1 MDFTSM
7 DTEAL
12 TAALNE
18 KREAVNALF
27 ALTEPATPEQA
38 DEAEALVASITEIE
52 TEQGRRADV
61 AQDAADRF
69 AAARASFAS
78 NDGEDS
84 ETPEEEDEKPFAA
97 EDEEFAGDEGVEA
110 SAEVDE
116 ADAGDDENDSDEA
129 DEADEEDADDAE
141 GDVSE
146 DNNSVAVATEGAP
159 EAVTASASTQEG
171 QTIKA
176 SASRGGSVASRVAS
190 KAKRPNKPSASPVT
204 ITAAADVPNVAAG
217 AVLADLNAVAS
228 AAQSRVKAFPKFN
241 ARSAET
247 VAEQSG
253 GESVL
258 HKFSVASFGV
268 DFSADETAEKQSSGK
283 DYSVTQTAVKNHR
296 ERVAASVQASLS
308 GKPEA
313 LTAAGW
319 CAPSPY
325 VYNWIADYT
334 VDGLLTLPEINAP
347 RGGLQITQGPQLAQ
361 TVYGGENVDNFGF
374 GGTEAE
380 AIAGTFDKTCETIE
394 CPNFVDHRLDWTGY
408 CWKIPILTE
417 HAYPELVTDALRL
430 SNVLYA
436 HKMNRRFIND
446 VIGQSTAVTANG
458 IGAIVTDTLEAL
470 VQVAVKERRWWNI
483 GENATL
489 EVKLPQEAREIF
501 KFDMARRSGLALNDV
516 ATDQKIAAYFANHN
530 LAVEYLS
537 DFDQRHGAG
546 PVTADWPTNIRAIMY
561 PAGTFAKA
569 VEDVINMSAVYDAA
583 SLSQNEYTGVFFE
596 QGVMTV
602 KLGYRSHI
610 VTIPVCAAGLTGANA
625 LDCAPGS
632 I

>member
-78 NDGEDS
+78 NDEEDS

-110 SAEVDE
+110 SAEADE
-116 ADAGDDENDSDEA
+116 ADAGDDEDDSDEA

-141 GDVSE
+141 GDDSE
-146 DNNSVAVATEGAP
+146 DTNSVAEATEGAP
-159 EAVTASASTQEG
+159 EAVTASASTEQG

-228 AAQSRVKAFPKFN
+228 AAQGRVKAFPKFN

-296 ERVAASVQASLS
+296 ERVAASVQASSLAS
-308 GKPEA
+308 RRCSLPRAGVPRRPTSTTGS
-313 LTAAGW
+313 LTT
-319 CAPSPY
+319 PS
-325 VYNWIADYT
+325 T
-334 VDGLLTLPEINAP
+334 V
-347 RGGLQITQGPQLAQ
+347 
-361 TVYGGENVDNFGF
+361 
-374 GGTEAE
+374 
-380 AIAGTFDKTCETIE
+380 
-394 CPNFVDHRLDWTGY
+394 
-408 CWKIPILTE
+408 
-417 HAYPELVTDALRL
+417 
-430 SNVLYA
+430 S
-436 HKMNRRFIND
+436 
-446 VIGQSTAVTANG
+446 
-458 IGAIVTDTLEAL
+458 
-470 VQVAVKERRWWNI
+470 
-483 GENATL
+483 
-489 EVKLPQEAREIF
+489 
-501 KFDMARRSGLALNDV
+501 
-516 ATDQKIAAYFANHN
+516 
-530 LAVEYLS
+530 
-537 DFDQRHGAG
+537 
-546 PVTADWPTNIRAIMY
+546 
-561 PAGTFAKA
+561 
-569 VEDVINMSAVYDAA
+569 
-583 SLSQNEYTGVFFE
+583 
-596 QGVMTV
+596 
-602 KLGYRSHI
+602 
-610 VTIPVCAAGLTGANA
+610 
-625 LDCAPGS
+625 
-632 I
+632 